1 MNKLFIFALVALLTV
16 CAWAENGLS
25 VSQQVDNML
34 FQGRYADGEIVVK
47 YTEGSFAA
55 MNVNTSAVKDLGNNT
70 FCMKLRGDMKKTLV
84 QLLQDPSVQYAEPNY
99 LYKTMAV
106 PNDAK
111 FGQLWGMKK
120 IGAPEA
126 WNTKSKG
133 NGILVA
139 VIDTGINYK
148 HEDLKDNV
156 WVNEAEAN
164 GKAGVD
170 DDGNGYVDDIHG
182 MSGITQSGDPM
193 DDQSHGSHCSGTIG
207 GSGNNGIGVAGV
219 CWEAEIMGCK
229 FLGADGSGSLEGAVL
244 CINYA
249 VANGAKVL
257 SNSWGGGGF
266 SVALYDAIKNAQDA
280 GVLFVAAAGNSYNG
294 ELSYPANYCLDTNH
308 NGTVYKGLDNVLS
321 VAASDQNDSKASFSQ
336 YSVEAA
342 KAGKMI
348 AAPGTSILSTV
359 LGNDY
364 ASYDG
369 TSMATPHV
377 AGAATLVWSNNPN
390 LTAIEVKNLLVNSGD
405 TLEWSADWWGPKFNV
420 QRLNLNNAVKQSK

>member
-1 MNKLFIFALVALLTV
+1 MNKLFVFALVALLTV
-16 CAWAENGLS
+16 CAWADGLS
-25 VSQQVDNML
+25 VSQKVDNML
-34 FQGRYADGEIVVK
+34 FQGRYAQGEIVVK
-47 YTEGSFAA
+47 YVEGSFAA
-55 MNVNTSAVKDLGNNT
+55 QNVNARSVKDLGNNT

-84 QLLQDPSVQYAEPNY
+84 QLLQDPNVKYAEPNY
-99 LYKTMAV
+99 LYKTMAT

-111 FGQLWGMKK
+111 FGQLWGMQK
-120 IGAPEA
+120 INAPAA

-133 NGILVA
+133 NGVLVA

-170 DDGNGYVDDIHG
+170 DDNNGYVDDIHG
-182 MSGITQSGDPM
+182 MNGINQSGDPA

-207 GSGNNGIGVAGV
+207 GTGNNGIGVAGV
-219 CWEAEIMGCK
+219 CWDVEIMGCK

-266 SVALYDAIKNAQDA
+266 SVALYDAIKNAQDK

-294 ELSYPANYCLDTNH
+294 ELSYPANYCLDANH
-308 NGTVYKGLDNVLS
+308 NGKVYKGLDNVLA
-321 VAASDQNDSKASFSQ
+321 VAASDQSDGKASFSQ

-377 AGAATLVWSNNPN
+377 AGAATLVWSNNPS
-390 LTAIEVKNLLVNSGD
+390 LTAVEVKDILVNSGD
-405 TLEWSADWWGPKFNV
+405 TLEWSSGWWGPKFNV
-420 QRLNLNNAVKQSK
+420 QRLNLDSAVKQSK